1 MDLHR
6 FDLNLLVT
14 LDALLTEKNVTR
26 AGLRMNLSQSAM
38 SGGLARLREFFQDE
52 LLVPMGRQ
60 MVLTPLAQ
68 DLAQPV
74 RDVLLQVQATIV
86 TKPRFEAAT
95 STRHFSIAVSDY
107 VTSVLMVEF
116 LRELQCQSPSI
127 TCELRPVGRRAT
139 EDLESGELDF
149 LIAPELYA
157 SVVHPKEMLFE
168 DTHMCVA
175 WNKNRAIGT
184 TISVEQYLALGH
196 VIVHVG
202 ELGSANYDER
212 MLRAVNCRRNIEV
225 VTASFDLAPQLVIG
239 TERIATVPRQAGSQ
253 VCRTPANQAA
263 ASPCRYSADRRSVAV
278 APGARSRS
286 SAPVASQPA
295 QGRRGSARRCG
306 RGLGVIRSSTFGQP
320 PTTLTRNSA
329 RRRYGFVTVRTCI
342 SLAASCFSR
351 KFAQKLS
358 PTTSGRR

>member
-1 MDLHR
+1 
-6 FDLNLLVT
+6 
-14 LDALLTEKNVTR
+14 
-26 AGLRMNLSQSAM
+26 
-38 SGGLARLREFFQDE
+38 
-52 LLVPMGRQ
+52 MGRQ

-68 DLAQPV
+68 DLVQPV
-74 RDVLLQVQATIV
+74 RDVLLQVQATII
-86 TKPRFEAAT
+86 TKPHFEAAT

-107 VTSVLMVEF
+107 VTSVLMVAF
-116 LRELQCQSPSI
+116 LRKLKCQSPSI

-157 SVVHPKEMLFE
+157 SVVHPKEVLFE
-168 DTHMCVA
+168 DTHLCVA

-239 TERIATVPRQAGSQ
+239 TERIATVPARLARKYAELLPIKLLPVPVDIPPIVEVLQWHRAHDRDPAHLWFRSQ
-253 VCRTPANQAA
+253 LKVGVAQLEGAAEAASSSAA
-263 ASPCRYSADRRSVAV
+263 ARS
-278 APGARSRS
+278 
-286 SAPVASQPA
+286 
-295 QGRRGSARRCG
+295 GSHR
-306 RGLGVIRSSTFGQP
+306 
-320 PTTLTRNSA
+320 
-329 RRRYGFVTVRTCI
+329 
-342 SLAASCFSR
+342 
-351 KFAQKLS
+351 
-358 PTTSGRR
+358 

>member
-68 DLAQPV
+68 DLVQPV
-74 RDVLLQVQATIV
+74 RDVLLQVQATII

-116 LRELQCQSPSI
+116 LRKLQCQSPSI

-157 SVVHPKEMLFE
+157 SVVHPKEVLFE

-175 WNKNRAIGT
+175 WSKNRAIGT

-239 TERIATVPRQAGSQ
+239 TERIATVPARLARKYADLLPIRLLPVPVDIPPIVEVLQWHRAHDRDPAHLWLRSQLKAGVAQ
-253 VCRTPANQAA
+253 LEGAAEAA
-263 ASPCRYSADRRSVAV
+263 ASCW
-278 APGARSRS
+278 G
-286 SAPVASQPA
+286 
-295 QGRRGSARRCG
+295 
-306 RGLGVIRSSTFGQP
+306 
-320 PTTLTRNSA
+320 
-329 RRRYGFVTVRTCI
+329 
-342 SLAASCFSR
+342 
-351 KFAQKLS
+351 
-358 PTTSGRR
+358 

>member
-38 SGGLARLREFFQDE
+38 SGGLARLREFFRDE
-52 LLVPMGRQ
+52 LLVPVGRQ

-68 DLAQPV
+68 DLVQPV
-74 RDVLLQVQATIV
+74 RDVLLQVQQTIV

-107 VTSVLMVEF
+107 VTSVLMVEV
-116 LRELQCQSPSI
+116 LQAIQSQSRSI
-127 TCELRPVGRRAT
+127 TFELRPVGRRAT
-139 EDLESGELDF
+139 EDLESGDLDF

-157 SVVHPKEMLFE
+157 SSAHPKETLFE
-168 DTHMCVA
+168 DTHLCVA
-175 WNKNRAIGT
+175 WAGNRAIGT

-212 MLRAVNCRRNIEV
+212 MLRAVNCRRNVEV

-239 TERIATVPRQAGSQ
+239 TERITTVPTRLARKYADLLPIMLLRVPIDIPPIVEVLQWHRAHDRDPAHLWLRSQLRAGVVQLESAVEVVVARQKNG
-253 VCRTPANQAA
+253 
-263 ASPCRYSADRRSVAV
+263 
-278 APGARSRS
+278 
-286 SAPVASQPA
+286 
-295 QGRRGSARRCG
+295 
-306 RGLGVIRSSTFGQP
+306 
-320 PTTLTRNSA
+320 
-329 RRRYGFVTVRTCI
+329 
-342 SLAASCFSR
+342 
-351 KFAQKLS
+351 
-358 PTTSGRR
+358 

>member
-1 MDLHR
+1 MHLFR

-38 SGGLARLREFFQDE
+38 SGGLARLREFFQDQ

-68 DLAQPV
+68 DLVQPV
-74 RDVLLQVQATIV
+74 RDVLLQVQQTIV

-95 STRHFSIAVSDY
+95 SARHFSIAVSDY
-107 VTSVLMVEF
+107 VTSVLMVEV
-116 LRELQCQSPSI
+116 LREVQCQSPSI
-127 TCELRPVGRRAT
+127 TFELRPVGRRAT
-139 EDLESGELDF
+139 EDLESGALDF

-157 SVVHPKEMLFE
+157 SLVHPKETLFA

-175 WNKNRAIGT
+175 WSKNRAIGT
-184 TISVEQYLALGH
+184 TISVEQYLTLGH

-212 MLRAVNCRRNIEV
+212 MLRAVNCRRNVEV

-239 TERIATVPRQAGSQ
+239 TERIATVPARLARKYAELLPIKLLRVPVDIPPIVEVLQWHRAHERDPAHLWLRSQLKAGVVQ
-253 VCRTPANQAA
+253 LERAVE
-263 ASPCRYSADRRSVAV
+263 ASA
-278 APGARSRS
+278 S
-286 SAPVASQPA
+286 SAT
-295 QGRRGSARRCG
+295 
-306 RGLGVIRSSTFGQP
+306 IRSGNHRRPSRA
-320 PTTLTRNSA
+320 TLPAVGT
-329 RRRYGFVTVRTCI
+329 G
-342 SLAASCFSR
+342 L
-351 KFAQKLS
+351 
-358 PTTSGRR
+358 